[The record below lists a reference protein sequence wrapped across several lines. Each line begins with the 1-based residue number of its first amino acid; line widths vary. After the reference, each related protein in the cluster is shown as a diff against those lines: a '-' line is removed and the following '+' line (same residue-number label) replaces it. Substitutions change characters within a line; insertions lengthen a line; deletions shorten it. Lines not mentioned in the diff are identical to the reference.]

1 MSKNFKNN
9 LINKIKKENI
19 KPIPKK
25 YFILKKILINIFLV
39 FSILIWALSVS
50 IIFWYLFEADWFLSH
65 KLGLIKIAI
74 NFLPIFWI
82 LFLIVSITISYFN
95 FKNTEKGYKFYLW
108 QIVLVNILLSVIVWT
123 LFYFTWFSQIAEEK
137 IQNNLPKYREF
148 LVWDKISRMKKVWQN
163 EEKGLLLWI
172 ILSTEGFSPL
182 NNFKLKDTN
191 NKVWNILMSKK
202 TIIRHNLKL
211 KKWLKI
217 KLIWK
222 KIWDNKFRA
231 LDIRPFI
238 GNRRWYKK
246 LKIKY

>member
-1 MSKNFKNN
+1 MNKNFKNN

-50 IIFWYLFEADWFLSH
+50 IIFWYLLEADWFLSH

-82 LFLIVSITISYFN
+82 LFLIISVIISYFN
-95 FKNTEKGYKFYLW
+95 FKNTDKGYKFYLW
-108 QIVLVNILLSVIVWT
+108 QIVLVNILLSFIIWT
-123 LFYFTWFSQIAEEK
+123 LFYFTWFSQIVEEK

-163 EEKGLLLWI
+163 EEKGLLLWLI
-172 ILSTEGFSPL
+172 IEENIKKNS
-182 NNFKLKDTN
+182 FKLKDTN
-191 NKVWNILMSKK
+191 NKIWNILISKN

-217 KLIWK
+217 KLIWEK
-222 KIWDNKFRA
+222 TWENKFRV
-231 LDIRPFI
+231 LEIRPFM
-238 GNRRWYKK
+238 GNWKWYKENHK
-246 LKIKY
+246 